1 MKETSLYRF
10 FVYLLFTI
18 LCIWVIYAIIM
29 DIKDKTTTSPVE
41 EIKIDSI
48 VRENDKLIIK
58 VEHLDS
64 IKDAKIIEVKN
75 LDNDST
81 LRLFYKLIGK

>member
-18 LCIWVIYAIIM
+18 LCIWAIYAIIT

-81 LRLFYKLIGK
+81 LKLFYQLIGK